1 MIEAI
6 NSGKPFRCAD
16 IRVPK
21 GYINP
26 WLIYRDSWGS
36 WFHYSDCETAMDQQD
51 LRQMLHD
58 YFHSENWQIK
68 KDKWPE
74 I

>member
-1 MIEAI
+1 MTLIEAI

-21 GYINP
+21 GHINP
-26 WLIYRDSWGS
+26 WLIYRGTNGS
-36 WFHYSDCETAMDQQD
+36 WFHYADCETAMKQEH

-58 YFHSENWQIK
+58 HFSSERWEVK
-68 KDKWPE
+68 KE
-74 I
+74 